1 METFIPHLVELRAR
15 LIRCMI
21 AFLVVFG
28 AFCVFP
34 GCGAV
39 YDLLASPLTSTMPE
53 GSKMIAV
60 GVITPFMVPL
70 KVTAFAAFLVA
81 LPVFMWQAWG
91 FVAPALFEREKKLL
105 LPLTVS
111 AFGLFIGGMAFCHFF
126 VFGQV
131 FRFIA
136 EFAPKGVQAS
146 PDIESYL
153 SFVTSMYLA
162 FGAAFE
168 VPVAVVLLAR
178 FGVVTVEKLRE
189 WRGYFVV
196 AAFVVAAILT
206 PPDVMSQ
213 LSLAI
218 PMCLLYELG
227 IIAAGLVCRPASPE
241 TSETAV

>member
-1 METFIPHLVELRAR
+1 MDSVIPHLVELRGR
-15 LIRCMI
+15 LIRCMV
-21 AFLVVFG
+21 AFVVVFG
-28 AFCVFP
+28 ALCVYP
-34 GCGAV
+34 GCGAI
-39 YDLLASPLTSTMPE
+39 YDLLATPLTSTMPE
-53 GSKMIAV
+53 GTRMIAV
-60 GVITPFMVPL
+60 GVITPFVVPL
-70 KVTAFAAFLVA
+70 KVTAFAAFLLT

-91 FVAPALFEREKKLL
+91 FFAPALFENEKRLI
-105 LPLTVS
+105 LPMTIAAS
-111 AFGLFIGGMAFCHFF
+111 GLFLGGMAFCHFL

-162 FGAAFE
+162 FGVAFE
-168 VPVAVVLLAR
+168 VPVAVVLLVR
-178 FGVVTVEKLRE
+178 LGVVTVERLQK
-189 WRGYFVV
+189 WRGYFIV

-218 PMCLLYELG
+218 PMCLLYEIG
-227 IIAAGLVCRPASPE
+227 ILAARMITPK
-241 TSETAV
+241 